1 MWMGRTALTALTLL
15 AARPPTEPRTALL
28 SMQHPARLTKQITAT
43 VDMRSLLALQE
54 QSSEHFNSMH
64 LGAYWSQL
72 GRLARSSRSQRAW
85 LLANAHQLESSK
97 ALTARLLPSCSSR
110 TIANVAKG
118 LAMAVPGE
126 SELWRQLVRAA
137 QPELS
142 RMKAMEL
149 ATLSHAVALAGCDS
163 PALFD
168 DLAVEA
174 LPRLSEFTVP
184 ELSALAWAFAR
195 SDSLGLVR
203 QDGGGWASPPS
214 PRHRRLRERLGVES
228 GASGSA
234 SLGDALSSAAAREVR
249 AAVTRSLLEGVAEAA
264 VRRRDEISPREIA
277 NLAWAFGRL
286 NVPAPALLDVL
297 VARALPRL
305 EEFTPQGL
313 ANTAWGLARAA
324 HDAPDAFDAIGDEV
338 SRRLDSRQSARS
350 AAASATAAA
359 AYATAAAATSSKGT
373 TDTTGTTGTTGTAS
387 GSQAQKLVAA
397 AAAVEAEAATPFN
410 PQELS
415 QLAWAFAAARRFP
428 PRLFQLLSRE
438 VAARAGE
445 LAPQGL
451 SNCAWAFATAAAHA
465 GAARPPAP
473 GSSGARAF
481 DALVE
486 ASLGK
491 LEAFKPQELANL
503 AWAVASAGYVSPRL
517 FDPLIVQAQ
526 RRLDERGHLLS
537 RGLGG
542 GGGGGGAADVAADA
556 KVSRHDRLNA
566 QDIATTAW
574 AFATARAAEP
584 QAFAD
589 HFGWRL
595 LQTPYWEW
603 DALAHTPAELRAR
616 STNLTSAL
624 ADALELAPRR
634 RPSTPSKRAAG
645 APWRGGGRRR
655 GGGGTRGRGAGS
667 GGAGGGRARGG
678 GRGGRGGRARHVKGE
693 RD

>member
-1 MWMGRTALTALTLL
+1 
-15 AARPPTEPRTALL
+15 
-28 SMQHPARLTKQITAT
+28 MQHPARLTKQITAT

-54 QSSEHFNSMH
+54 QSSEHFNAVH

-85 LLANAHQLESSK
+85 LLANANQLESSK

-118 LAMAVPGE
+118 LAVAVPGE

-137 QPELS
+137 QPELPG
-142 RMKAMEL
+142 MKAMEL

-168 DLAVEA
+168 ALAVEA
-174 LPRLSEFTVP
+174 LPRLSEFTVA

-195 SDSLGLVR
+195 SDSLGLGR
-203 QDGGGWASPPS
+203 QDGGGWSSPPS
-214 PRHRRLRERLGVES
+214 PRRKRLRESLGVES
-228 GASGSA
+228 ALGAGA
-234 SLGDALSSAAAREVR
+234 SLGEVLSSAAAREVR

-264 VRRRDEISPREIA
+264 VLRRDEMFPREVS

-286 NVPAPALLDVL
+286 NVSAPALFDAL
-297 VARALPRL
+297 VERALPQLRD
-305 EEFTPQGL
+305 FTPQGL

-324 HDAPDAFDAIGDEV
+324 HDAPDAFDAIGEEV
-338 SRRLDSRQSARS
+338 SRRLDSRQSARA

-359 AYATAAAATSSKGT
+359 AYATAAAASSS
-373 TDTTGTTGTTGTAS
+373 GTAGAAS
-387 GSQAQKLVAA
+387 GGQQAQKLVAA
-397 AAAVEAEAATPFN
+397 AAAVEEEAAAPFN

-415 QLAWAFAAARRFP
+415 LIAWAFAAARRFP
-428 PRLFQLLSRE
+428 PRLFRLLSRE
-438 VAARAGE
+438 VAARAAE

-481 DALVE
+481 DALVA
-486 ASLGK
+486 ASLSK
-491 LEAFKPQELANL
+491 LDAFKPQELANL
-503 AWAVASAGYVSPRL
+503 AWAVASSGHVSPRL
-517 FDPLIVQAQ
+517 FDSLIVQAQ

-537 RGLGG
+537 SRGGLGG
-542 GGGGGGAADVAADA
+542 GGGGGLAELVGGGGGGD
-556 KVSRHDRLNA
+556 KVSKHDRLNA

-603 DALAHTPAELRAR
+603 DAMAHTPAELRAR

-634 RPSTPSKRAAG
+634 RPNTPSQRADG
-645 APWRGGGRRR
+645 VPWRGGGRRKARGR
-655 GGGGTRGRGAGS
+655 GGGG
-667 GGAGGGRARGG
+667 GGAGRARGG
-678 GRGGRGGRARHVKGE
+678 GRGGRGGRARPRQVA
-693 RD
+693 